1 MNKEG
6 KVQFLPNKIAITSYT
21 AGLVTVILLTLC
33 PAFGVLVAQV
43 RQDSLAGEM
52 NNFRIYLLTA
62 AVFLVTLLIS
72 LIASKRF
79 FGASGDKAL
88 REGGAFI
95 AWGGLL
101 LNIGIFVFHIWQLVK
116 CYQNSTSVYPY
127 KSGEWLPWHM
137 KEDWKVFAFMA
148 MVGTAG
154 IIVSLWSQKQR
165 KIIEIM
171 RFPVYLLASL
181 IGGASMYCANFMT
194 EDILHGNSY
203 FASVYTALMGAP
215 YDYANQSIYGH
226 YAMFLKYPVKL
237 LGGDF
242 RAYNI
247 VISLVGAL
255 SIFMVALALDLCVR
269 NHFIS
274 MIGTWALPMM
284 YLYYPKNHWQM
295 FPHRVISACVLLYVI
310 ARYFHKNE
318 KWVKA
323 AGYVLAGMGFLWNTE
338 TGAICMVVWMFSSIL
353 HELVYE
359 GREFKWLTVLKSICR
374 NFVYLIA
381 SVIGM
386 VCLFNLYNMP
396 LGEEWHGFRFLLFP
410 LDSGWDKE
418 GVLAAKAAEKSGV
431 LNGAKLAELLE
442 KFDSK
447 FASGLSQPL
456 IYETSP
462 WYFVFLLMGIAIIL
476 MLVRIMHKKA
486 SANSC
491 VMGLAAILALGQLY
505 YFFNRPCFDYL
516 SIAEFE
522 AMLIMAIL
530 ADEKAGSGREWYKK
544 PYQFLFIAIM
554 TVLSVFTLWQARYRY
569 YAREVEGYYD
579 NENQEALLDEMR
591 EAVPE
596 NTFAIGQGVQEIYS
610 SLGWDTGCYPSDFS
624 SWSNTH
630 SIGRVIMETSEQ
642 EECVISVRNKK
653 KNGEVSAETYMA
665 WWGFPNEAVTV
676 KNHWSIDSDESWYW
690 DVYYV
695 TIDRSIKNE
704 VYDLYKSGEKW

>member
-1 MNKEG
+1 MNKEE
-6 KVQFLPNKIAITSYT
+6 KTHFLPNKITITSYR
-21 AGLVTVILLTLC
+21 ASLIVTMLLTLC
-33 PAFGVLVAQV
+33 PTFFVLVRQV
-43 RQDSLAGEM
+43 KQDSLTGEM
-52 NNFRIYLLTA
+52 NNFRIYLLTSI
-62 AVFLVTLLIS
+62 VFLLALLIS
-72 LIASKRF
+72 LIVSKCF
-79 FGASGDKAL
+79 FGASGDKNVE
-88 REGGAFI
+88 EGGTLI
-95 AWGGLL
+95 ACGGVL
-101 LNIGIFVFHIWQLVK
+101 LNMGVFAFHIWQLVK
-116 CYQNSTSVYPY
+116 CYQNSASVYPY
-127 KSGEWLPWHM
+127 RSGEWLPWHM
-137 KEDWKVFAFMA
+137 KADWKVFAFMA
-148 MVGTAG
+148 LVGVAG

-171 RFPVYLLASL
+171 RFPVYLSASL

-203 FASVYTALMGAP
+203 FTSVYTALMGAP

-237 LGGDF
+237 LGGDY

-255 SIFMVALALDLCVR
+255 SIFMVALALDMCVR

-284 YLYYPKNHWQM
+284 YWYYPQNHWQM
-295 FPHRVISACVLLYVI
+295 FPHRVISACVLLYAI

-318 KWVKA
+318 RWMKFV
-323 AGYVLAGMGFLWNTE
+323 GYVLAGMGFLWNTE

-359 GREFKWLTVLKSICR
+359 GKGDKWLAALKSIFR
-374 NFVYLIA
+374 NFAYLIA
-381 SVIGM
+381 CIIGM

-410 LDSGWDKE
+410 LDGGWDKE
-418 GVLAAKAAEKSGV
+418 GTLAARAAEKSGV
-431 LNGAKLAELLE
+431 LYGAKLAELME
-442 KFDSK
+442 NFDSK

-456 IYETSP
+456 IYQTSP

-476 MLVRIMHKKA
+476 MLVRILHKKA

-491 VMGLAAILALGQLY
+491 VMGLSAVLALGQLY

-522 AMLIMAIL
+522 AVFIMAIL
-530 ADEKAGSGREWYKK
+530 ADEKSGSESGWYKK
-544 PYQFLFIAIM
+544 PYQLLFIAIM
-554 TVLSVFTLWQARYRY
+554 TVLSVFTLWQVRYRY
-569 YAREVEGYYD
+569 YAREAEGYYD
-579 NENQEALLDEMR
+579 TQQQEALLDEIR
-591 EAVPE
+591 ENVPE
-596 NTFAIGQGVQEIYS
+596 DTFAIGQGAQEIYA

-624 SWSNTH
+624 SWANTH
-630 SIGRVIMETSEQ
+630 SIGRVIMETSGQ

-653 KNGEVSAETYMA
+653 RNGEVSAETYMA
-665 WWGFPNEAVTV
+665 WWGFPNEAITV
-676 KNHWSIDSDESWYW
+676 KDHWSIDSDETWYW

-695 TIDRSIKNE
+695 TIDRNIGNE